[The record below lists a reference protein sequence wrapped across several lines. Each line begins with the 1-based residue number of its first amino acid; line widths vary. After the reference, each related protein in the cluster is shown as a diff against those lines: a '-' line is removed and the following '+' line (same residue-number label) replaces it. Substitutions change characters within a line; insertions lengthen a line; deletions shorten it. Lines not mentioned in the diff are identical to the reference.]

1 MPSPTASTGCR
12 AYRLEA
18 RLRLCRG
25 VADRSGQGTVEYALM
40 AAALI
45 AVAAG
50 LAAFWHFAAQGS
62 FASAAV
68 ESLSHRLA
76 KGVLDIA
83 LF

>member
-1 MPSPTASTGCR
+1 M
-12 AYRLEA
+12 
-18 RLRLCRG
+18 
-25 VADRSGQGTVEYALM
+25 EYALV

-62 FASAAV
+62 FASAAA

-76 KGVLDIA
+76 RGGARYCAVLKGTGPCISKGA
-83 LF
+83 SG

>member
-1 MPSPTASTGCR
+1 M
-12 AYRLEA
+12 
-18 RLRLCRG
+18 
-25 VADRSGQGTVEYALM
+25 EYALV